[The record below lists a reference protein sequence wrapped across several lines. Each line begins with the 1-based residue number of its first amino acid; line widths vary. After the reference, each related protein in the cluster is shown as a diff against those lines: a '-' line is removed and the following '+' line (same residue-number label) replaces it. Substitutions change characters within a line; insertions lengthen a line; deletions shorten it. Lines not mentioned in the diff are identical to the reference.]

1 MLDSKVAEATF
12 QATLLNGLSGV
23 CAQGITAYRNK
34 VSKKLHLIADHLSI
48 CYGCS
53 RANCLNKSFDEVE
66 IESIL
71 RFIVYSI
78 LVTPP
83 NYKWQEF
90 LERKFPSRTP
100 VNEPSPVS
108 SKSPEKQAQQGT
120 QVVPVKDRL
129 NLTNTAAK
137 FLLDQIFGA
146 PLNTLA
152 FLYLMGGM
160 AFQSQA
166 QIWSNIQ
173 RVSASLPLL
182 HLSTSNKLGVPP
194 MREDVVR
201 DCGS

>member
-1 MLDSKVAEATF
+1 M
-12 QATLLNGLSGV
+12 
-23 CAQGITAYRNK
+23 
-34 VSKKLHLIADHLSI
+34 
-48 CYGCS
+48 
-53 RANCLNKSFDEVE
+53 
-66 IESIL
+66 ESIL

-100 VNEPSPVS
+100 VHEPSPAS
-108 SKSPEKQAQQGT
+108 SNPPEKQAQQGA

-137 FLLDQIFGA
+137 FVLDQLFGA

-160 AFQSQA
+160 TFQSQA

-173 RVSASLPLL
+173 RVSVFLPLL
-182 HLSTSNKLGVPP
+182 RLYTSRQTGSPPGGGRERETQSRKLTGQCAGLLAHVNCWIS
-194 MREDVVR
+194 RVA
-201 DCGS
+201 DCWSFEFECRAV

>member
-23 CAQGITAYRNK
+23 CAQGITAYR
-34 VSKKLHLIADHLSI
+34 
-48 CYGCS
+48 
-53 RANCLNKSFDEVE
+53 NKSFDEVE

-100 VNEPSPVS
+100 VEEPSPAS
-108 SKSPEKQAQQGT
+108 SKAPEKQAQQGT

-160 AFQSQA
+160 TFQSQA

-173 RVSASLPLL
+173 RDFWPMLIAGYRVWPIIGLLNLSVVPFDYRQLVGSTAGLFWGIFLSL
-182 HLSTSNKLGVPP
+182 NK
-194 MREDVVR
+194 MT
-201 DCGS
+201 